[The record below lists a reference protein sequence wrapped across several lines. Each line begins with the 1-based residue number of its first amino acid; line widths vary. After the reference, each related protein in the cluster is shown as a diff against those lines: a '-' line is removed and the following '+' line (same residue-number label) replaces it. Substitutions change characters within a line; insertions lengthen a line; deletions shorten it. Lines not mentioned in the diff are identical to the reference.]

1 MNEGKVSW
9 FLMELRIAFN
19 YESRKQVPEALAIL
33 VTLLLMEIRV
43 MISISL
49 WCYRFLETTFMLITT

>member
-1 MNEGKVSW
+1 MILNEGKVSW

-49 WCYRFLETTFMLITT
+49 